1 MKKRT
6 TINSA
11 GEIGLIDQLNMS
23 SGSEPFER
31 HKGET
36 FKIRAMSIVMEEDS
50 DDPDATKELVY
61 LITSDG
67 TVLGGVS
74 AVIKNAVSQ
83 AIDVM
88 TDFPNIGIAATI
100 VTGQSKGG
108 REYCNLEFSQVE

>member
-11 GEIGLIDQLNMS
+11 GEIGVIDQLNMS
-23 SGSEPFER
+23 SGSEPFEK

-36 FKIRAMSIVMEEDS
+36 FKIRSMSIVKEEDS
-50 DDPDATKELVY
+50 DDPDSTKELVY
-61 LITSDG
+61 LVSTDG
-67 TVLGGVS
+67 TVYGGVS
-74 AVIKNAVSQ
+74 SVIKNAVSQ

-88 TDFPNIGIAATI
+88 TDFPDIGIAATI

-108 REYCNLEFSQVE
+108 REYCNLEFTETE